1 MSYVADSNILLRII
15 QYNHPMHEEALRAV
29 VNLLRQDEVVHVL
42 PQNLYEVWVVA
53 TRPLANN
60 GLGLTAQEARRE
72 ISGIESLFAYI
83 PDTPAI
89 YPAWKGLVTQH
100 SVLGRAAHDARIV
113 AVMQVY
119 GISHILTFNKDDFK
133 RFPSITVVTPAEIN

>member
-15 QYNHPMHEEALRAV
+15 QDDHPMHVEALRAA

-53 TRPLANN
+53 TRPVANN

-72 ISGIESLFAYI
+72 LTGIESLFAYL

-89 YPAWKGLVTQH
+89 YAAWKSLVTQH
-100 SVLGRAAHDARIV
+100 SVLGRTAHDARI
-113 AVMQVY
+113 AAAMNVY

-133 RFPSITVVTPAEIN
+133 RFPSITVVTPAEVI

>member
-15 QYNHPMHEEALRAV
+15 QYDHPMRTEALRAT
-29 VNLLRQDEVVHVL
+29 VNLLRQDEVVHAL
-42 PQNLYEVWVVA
+42 PQNLYEVCVVA
-53 TRPLANN
+53 TRPIASN

-72 ISGIESLFAYI
+72 ITGIESLFAYL

-89 YPAWKGLVTQH
+89 YSAWKGLVTH
-100 SVLGRAAHDARIV
+100 YSVLGRAAHDARII
-113 AVMQVY
+113 AAMQVY

-133 RFPSITVVTPAEIN
+133 RFPAITVVTSTEIN